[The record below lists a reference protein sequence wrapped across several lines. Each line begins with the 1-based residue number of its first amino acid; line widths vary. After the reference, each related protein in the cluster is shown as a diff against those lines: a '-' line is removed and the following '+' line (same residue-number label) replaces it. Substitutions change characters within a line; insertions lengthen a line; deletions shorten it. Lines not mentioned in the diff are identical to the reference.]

1 MLRILPLKIYLL
13 LVVAGSLAS
22 CSVYAPLQ
30 TSAPLVHDKGEA
42 EVVGSAYLSGRLEGS
57 VAYSPLKH
65 VLVRAAGGF
74 RPSSADST
82 YFRIRQYEVGV
93 GSYRYIR
100 EQWLVGG
107 MLGYGQ
113 GRSTRRWRDD
123 FESIWRDSVLT
134 NQYKAR
140 FHKLFAEAYVAN
152 DAGWTTFGAA
162 CRLSQV
168 RFADLT
174 NRGLPVPLRRM
185 TRLEPM
191 LFMRVGGQG
200 RLPWL
205 QGQIA
210 TSVSISPDGRTR
222 SPNADIRATKEGR
235 LYTTV
240 GVVIYPHLFREYA
253 GRSR

>member
-1 MLRILPLKIYLL
+1 MKRYLL
-13 LVVAGSLAS
+13 LVVTGSLAGG

-82 YFRIRQYEVGV
+82 YFRIRQFEAGV
-93 GSYRYIR
+93 GSYRYFR
-100 EQWLVGG
+100 EQWLIGG
-107 MLGYGQ
+107 MVGYGH

-123 FESIWRDSVLT
+123 FKDIWQDSVLA
-134 NQYKAR
+134 NEYAAR

-162 CRLSQV
+162 CRVSQV
-168 RFADLT
+168 RFSSLS
-174 NRGLPVPLRRM
+174 NRGIPVPLRRM

-210 TSVSISPDGRTR
+210 TSVSIAPDGRTR
-222 SPNADIRATKEGR
+222 SPNTDIRATKEGR

-253 GRSR
+253 GRNR

>member
-1 MLRILPLKIYLL
+1 MPHFLRLKIYLL
-13 LVVAGSLAS
+13 LAVTGLLAS

-42 EVVGSAYLSGRLEGS
+42 EVAGSAYLSGRLEGS

-82 YFRIRQYEVGV
+82 YFRIRQFEAGV
-93 GSYRYIR
+93 GSYRYLR

-107 MLGYGQ
+107 MVGYGQ
-113 GRSTRRWRDD
+113 GSSARRWRDG
-123 FESIWRDSVLT
+123 FEAIWRDSVLA
-134 NQYKAR
+134 NEFKAR

-174 NRGLPVPLRRM
+174 NRGQPVPLRRM

-191 LFMRVGGQG
+191 LFVRIGGQG

-210 TSVSISPDGRTR
+210 TSLSIAPDGRYC
-222 SPNADIRATKEGR
+222 SPNDDIRATKEGR

-253 GRSR
+253 GRNR